1 VGGGHWPRPG
11 ETRTCGGAGVNLAH
25 RGVFF
30 LDKLPEFGQYTLEVL
45 RQSFEDKSEDAWL
58 RLSKN

>member
-1 VGGGHWPRPG
+1 
-11 ETRTCGGAGVNLAH
+11 
-25 RGVFF
+25 